1 MDTCNRKNLIICI
14 TVIGSLFFSPIELP
28 ILKTQFYTPPPSLQF
43 LFHKN
48 IPYLDSFLL
57 KIVKNDKTEFL
68 MSFCKIDGGGS
79 YNCVFRIGQINQ
91 RYLICFGKIFSP
103 FQEIK
108 FSGFEPDQNTIS

>member
-1 MDTCNRKNLIICI
+1 MYNSDWFP
-14 TVIGSLFFSPIELP
+14 LFFPHRASHSENT
-28 ILKTQFYTPPPSLQF
+28 ILYPPPSLQF

-48 IPYLDSFLL
+48 IPFLDSFLL